1 MSAKQN
7 SQTLNISGGQLTNV
21 QIGGVAGQDLTANL
35 QQQVD
40 QGQAEQPL
48 MPNEVVALINELAVV
63 LRQANL
69 PAAETDKA
77 LKHLDVAREE
87 TEAPEPDKEFAAKS
101 LQRATTVLKNAGE
114 TVDAGTGLWNKVEPI
129 VSKLLPWLGVAA
141 SFF

>member
-40 QGQAEQPL
+40 QGQTEQPL

-87 TEAPEPDKEFAAKS
+87 AEAPEPDKEFAAKS
-101 LQRATTVLKNAGE
+101 LQRATTVAL
-114 TVDAGTGLWNKVEPI
+114 
-129 VSKLLPWLGVAA
+129 VA
-141 SFF
+141 SLSGQ

>member
-40 QGQAEQPL
+40 QGQTEQPL

>member
-1 MSAKQN
+1 MSEKQN
-7 SQTLNISGGQLTNV
+7 SQTLTISGEQLTNV

-35 QQQVD
+35 QQQID
-40 QGQAEQPL
+40 QGQAEHSLTPT
-48 MPNEVVALINELAVV
+48 EVVALINELAAV

-69 PAAETDKA
+69 PVAATDKA

-87 TEAPEPDKEFAAKS
+87 AQAPGPDKEFTAKS

-114 TVDAGTGLWNKVEPI
+114 TVDAGTGLWTKVEPI
-129 VSKLLPWLGVAA
+129 VSKLVPWLGVAV